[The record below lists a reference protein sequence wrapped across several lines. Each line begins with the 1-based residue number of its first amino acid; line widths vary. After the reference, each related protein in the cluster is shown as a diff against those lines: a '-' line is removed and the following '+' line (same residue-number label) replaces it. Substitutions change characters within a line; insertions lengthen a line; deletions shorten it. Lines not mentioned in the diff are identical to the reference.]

1 MLSSKFKLRDL
12 GVVHYF
18 LDIEVQSTSMS
29 LMLQQ
34 QKYILDILTNK
45 NRIISK
51 KKKEKNG
58 VKQLQGTREKG
69 HMLISNLVATNSS
82 VMS

>member
-1 MLSSKFKLRDL
+1 L
-12 GVVHYF
+12 
-18 LDIEVQSTSMS
+18 TS
-29 LMLQQ
+29 LQI
-34 QKYILDILTNK
+34 KIGLYP
-45 NRIISK
+45 K